1 MKRVITF
8 FKWLAG
14 ALLVAALSAVA
25 VLVRKKKL
33 KDVQEDEN
41 KKTEESLAAQQK
53 AKEAELTA
61 IAANAKQQQE
71 NILAAH
77 QEKLD
82 AIATAAHDQEK
93 ALAADPSAAS
103 DALGAALD
111 GARDKLEPKA

>member
-1 MKRVITF
+1 MKKVVESL
-8 FKWLAG
+8 KWLLALFATAG
-14 ALLVAALSAVA
+14 LAALAMVAGRRRSLTSAQEEEN
-25 VLVRKKKL
+25 L
-33 KDVQEDEN
+33 KVQEA
-41 KKTEESLAAQQK
+41 LAAQQK
-53 AKEAELTA
+53 AKEAELAA
-61 IAANAKQQQE
+61 IAATAQKQQE

-111 GARDKLEPKA
+111 GARKLEPKA